1 MTTKTYSLVS
11 TRKENMVSNSIL
23 IGHWPLQSDTKDH
36 SDNALETRC
45 ADVELVDDAQFGG
58 AGRFNGRTSKLEI
71 GNHPALNFGHDEFT
85 FAAWIHTDAV
95 HTDVVGDLFGRF
107 DSTSRRGINL
117 CLLTNTGVTSTAQPN
132 RRHLQFGIDDARLE
146 PEWQDCGRPG
156 NAVLVTS
163 LLAADGLLY
172 VGTLETGA
180 KETGHLFRYDGGK
193 RWVDLGNPAGTN
205 AVHSV
210 TEFEGAIYC
219 AAGRYATAGSCLGN
233 TILNNT
239 RGGQIY
245 RVEEN
250 GEWTC
255 CGHPGLEETI
265 DDDKPSGPYNLGKAD
280 DSMSLTSYRGN
291 LYCVSN
297 HMKGVFKYEGG
308 QEWKKIGLDSRV
320 ITLTIYRGELYALGN
335 GGPVYRYLGDDEWK
349 DCGRPGDSTQTYG
362 AAIHKGRFY
371 VGTWPEGTIHRYE
384 GDGEWPLVG
393 RAGYEREVMAMA
405 NYHGKVYAGGLPT
418 GSVYRIDG
426 SAVTMVANLDASP
439 VVLRRVWSMAVFGG
453 SLYAGTLPS
462 GRVYKV
468 QAGRCTTWDQTFPG
482 GWHHVVA
489 VKGRRQLKL
498 YVDGRCVS
506 QSDGFHRAEYNLD
519 TDAPLTIGFGAFE
532 HFCGLMSDV
541 RLYRGGLDDIEV
553 RALSTV

>member
-1 MTTKTYSLVS
+1 MDT
-11 TRKENMVSNSIL
+11 NSNL
-23 IGHWPLQSDTKDH
+23 IGHWPLQGDSNDH
-36 SDNALETRC
+36 SENALETRC
-45 ADVELVDDAQFGG
+45 TDVELVEDAQSGS

-71 GNHPALNFGHDEFT
+71 SDHPALNLGQDEFT
-85 FAAWIHTDAV
+85 FSAWVKTEA
-95 HTDVVGDLFGRF
+95 TNADVVGDLFGKF
-107 DSTSRRGINL
+107 DSASRKGINL

-156 NAVLVTS
+156 NAVLITS
-163 LLAADGLLY
+163 LLASDGLLY
-172 VGTLETGA
+172 AGTLETGA
-180 KETGHLFRYDGGK
+180 DETGHLFRYDGGQ

-245 RVEEN
+245 RIEEN
-250 GEWTC
+250 GQWTF
-255 CGHPGLEETI
+255 CGHPGLEDTI
-265 DDDKPSGPYNLGKAD
+265 DDDQPAGDYNVGKAD
-280 DSMSLTSYRGN
+280 DSMSLTAYRGN

-297 HMKGVFKYEGG
+297 HMKGVFRYEGG
-308 QEWKKIGLDSRV
+308 EEWTKIGPDSRV
-320 ITLTIYRGELYALGN
+320 ITLTIYRGELYALAN
-335 GGPVYRYLGDDEWK
+335 GGPVYRYLGDHEWK
-349 DCGRPGDSTQTYG
+349 NCGTPGESRQTYG
-362 AAIHKGRFY
+362 AAIHEGQLY

-384 GDGEWPLVG
+384 ADGEWPLVG
-393 RAGYEREVMAMA
+393 RAGYEREVMAMVHY
-405 NYHGKVYAGGLPT
+405 NGKLYAGGLPT
-418 GSVYRIDG
+418 GSVYRLDG
-426 SAVTMVANLDASP
+426 PITFVAHLDTSP

-462 GRVYKV
+462 GHVYKV
-468 QAGRCTTWDQTFPG
+468 QAGRCTTWDKTFPS
-482 GWHHVVA
+482 GWHHVTA
-489 VKGRRQLKL
+489 VKGQRQLRL

-506 QSDGFHRAEYNLD
+506 QSNGFHSADYNLD

-532 HFCGLMSDV
+532 HFNGLMRDV
-541 RLYRGGLDDIEV
+541 RLYRGELDDSDIS
-553 RALSTV
+553 ALSSV